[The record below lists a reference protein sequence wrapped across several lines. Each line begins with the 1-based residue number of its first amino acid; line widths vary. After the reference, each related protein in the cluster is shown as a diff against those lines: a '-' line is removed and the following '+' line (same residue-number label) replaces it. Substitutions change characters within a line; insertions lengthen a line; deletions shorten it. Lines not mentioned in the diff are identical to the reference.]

1 MPYFVQVA
9 VRLPDVEARRL
20 LRIAIGYT
28 PCFGSADAGDGYITG
43 ESFHMAYFVAR
54 CQWRDDGSF
63 AVPEELPDA
72 WSLLDEEFAT
82 RGEASD
88 AAHEDRLQMMQ
99 QRGGW
104 MGVHRI
110 GLRRLDYRVFE
121 APDFD
126 TALDQARQTLSPTSM
141 RAD

>member
-1 MPYFVQVA
+1 VVGNGCSIEELVFM
-9 VRLPDVEARRL
+9 
-20 LRIAIGYT
+20 T
-28 PCFGSADAGDGYITG
+28 
-43 ESFHMAYFVAR
+43 YFVAR

-63 AVPEELPDA
+63 AAPDELPDA

-82 RGEASD
+82 REEAGD

-110 GLRRLDYRVFE
+110 GLRRLDYRIFE
-121 APDFD
+121 AADFD
-126 TALDQARQTLSPTSM
+126 AALDQARQALSPAGI